1 MHELGF
7 RTWVTD
13 VFSMATDLN
22 LDLASGLAEFRID
35 CKDKVRAKFRNDW
48 CNEMQDLEKNPILRT
63 YAGFKLVF
71 GIEPY
76 LKLVKE
82 HKYRIA
88 ISRLR
93 CSSHTLAIE
102 RRRYERPKPPIE
114 QRVCMACRGCI
125 ENEVHFVT
133 QCDINSDDRR
143 WLESKV
149 SDICRLYI
157 TLSDNEKFVF
167 LNTSCDSRIL
177 TWYGKFLHKS
187 FKARNIFIE
196 TYHAPV

>member
-1 MHELGF
+1 M
-7 RTWVTD
+7 
-13 VFSMATDLN
+13 
-22 LDLASGLAEFRID
+22 
-35 CKDKVRAKFRNDW
+35 K
-48 CNEMQDLEKNPILRT
+48 P
-63 YAGFKLVF
+63 
-71 GIEPY
+71 
-76 LKLVKE
+76 VKE

-149 SDICRLYI
+149 SDICRSFI

-167 LNTSCDSRIL
+167 LKTSFDSRI
-177 TWYGKFLHKS
+177 
-187 FKARNIFIE
+187 
-196 TYHAPV
+196 